1 MQINFSV
8 CINSSVVNFIR
19 RNEKRKGI
27 NFLTRDVE
35 GRKERKKKFFSLP
48 KKFTRIKNQ
57 KLKAILDAQKSD
69 FAIRNIIF
77 FRSTFDY

>member
-8 CINSSVVNFIR
+8 CINSSVVNFIT
-19 RNEKRKGI
+19 RNKKRKGT

-35 GRKERKKKFFSLP
+35 GRKDRKKIFSLP
-48 KKFTRIKNQ
+48 KIYENQ
-57 KLKAILDAQKSD
+57 KSKIEGNFGCTKNI

-77 FRSTFDY
+77 RSTFDY